1 MSGAPERPQRP
12 RQALFVIA
20 AALVGGLMLLPILFA
35 IGLGRVLADIW
46 VSVMAAVINLTRALF
61 GAG

>member
-20 AALVGGLMLLPILFA
+20 VACVGGLLLLPVLFA
-35 IGLGRVLADIW
+35 LGMGRLVAEIW
-46 VSVMAAVINLTRALF
+46 VSVMAALISLTRALF
-61 GAG
+61 GGG